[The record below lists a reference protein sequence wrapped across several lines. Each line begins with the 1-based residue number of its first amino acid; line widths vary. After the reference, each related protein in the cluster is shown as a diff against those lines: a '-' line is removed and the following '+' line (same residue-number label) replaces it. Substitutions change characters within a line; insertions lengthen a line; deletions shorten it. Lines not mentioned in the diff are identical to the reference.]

1 MTNKKI
7 IGNIMNIQ
15 FISEFLGTVAFAIS
29 GAMLAVERKMDIF
42 GVLFLGMVTAMGGGF
57 IRDMSLGR
65 VPPAMFR
72 TSVFLIVSLL
82 ASLYTYVVFR
92 WGFRF
97 IPRLSDEK
105 FQWILNF
112 TDAIGLGLFSVT
124 GVNVAI
130 DAGYGEYHAYAIFL
144 GMLTGV
150 GGGML
155 RDIMADLTPA
165 VLRKHVYASASL
177 LGAVCYDAM
186 LFTLPRGSAMFLA
199 SMVVIVIRMMA
210 YHFKWNLP
218 KAVR

>member
-1 MTNKKI
+1 
-7 IGNIMNIQ
+7 MNIQ
-15 FISEFLGTVAFAIS
+15 FISEFLGTAAFAVS
-29 GAMLAVERKMDIF
+29 GAMLAIERKMDIF
-42 GVLFLGMVTAMGGGF
+42 GILFLGMVTAMGGGF

-72 TSVFLIVSLL
+72 TSVFLTVALLISLC
-82 ASLYTYVVFR
+82 TYFAFR
-92 WGFRF
+92 WKFQSV
-97 IPRLSDEK
+97 LHLYKEK
-105 FQWILNF
+105 FQWVLNF

-130 DAGYGEYHAYAIFL
+130 DAGYGEYHAYAVFL

-155 RDIMADLTPA
+155 RDIMAGLTPA

-177 LGAVCYDAM
+177 LGAVCYDVM
-186 LFTLPRGSAMFLA
+186 LFFMPRESAMFLA
-199 SMVVIVIRMMA
+199 SMIVIVVRMVA

-218 KAVR
+218 KAIQ